1 MQGPARGARP
11 REVSIVVPTFREAAN
26 IPTLAKRIRSALS
39 GSGIE
44 WELLLIDDD
53 SGDGS
58 EAVVAELARRLP
70 VRMEVRRDGPRDLSL
85 AVLQGLRHSRCERVV
100 VMDAD
105 LSHPPE
111 RIPDLLAALDGDCD
125 MALGSRYVSGG
136 SFGRAWGLW
145 RFLNSRLATVLTL
158 PLVNCSDPMSGF
170 FAIRRQLLPDPG
182 PEPGALRPV
191 GYKIALELMVRLQPR
206 LKEVPYEFQDRDR
219 GDSKMG
225 WRQRFDYLRHL
236 HRLYLH
242 RFGDLLR
249 MLYFGCVGASGF
261 IVDVLCYLCL
271 QWLGLGHRLAR
282 FISFWPAVTWNW
294 WLNRHL
300 SFSGRR
306 HRPCARQWARFV
318 ASSLFG
324 FGVSYGTYIVL
335 TAFVPVFSDHRLLAL
350 VCGVVL
356 GGVVNFLAANLYV
369 YRLHSDDKRAP
380 AGRLENVAGASG
392 SRED

>member
-1 MQGPARGARP
+1 MQGSARGARP

-26 IPTLAKRIRSALS
+26 IPTLAERIRTALS

-70 VRMEVRRDGPRDLSL
+70 VRMEVRRAVPRDLSL
-85 AVLQGLRHSRCERVV
+85 AVLQGLRLSRCERVV

-125 MALGSRYVSGG
+125 MAIGSRYVSGG

-170 FAIRRQLLPDPG
+170 FAIRRRLLPGPG
-182 PEPGALRPV
+182 PEPSTLRPV

-219 GDSKMG
+219 GASKMG

-249 MLYFGCVGASGF
+249 MLYFGFVGASGF
-261 IVDVLCYLCL
+261 IVDVVCYLCL

-294 WLNRHL
+294 WLNRNL
-300 SFSGRR
+300 SFSGRS
-306 HRPCARQWARFV
+306 HRPCARQWAGFV
-318 ASSLFG
+318 ASSLLG

-335 TAFVPVFSDHRLLAL
+335 TAFVPVFSDYRLLAL

-356 GGVVNFLAANLYV
+356 GGVVNFLTANLYV
-369 YRLHSDDKRAP
+369 YRLHSDDKHAP
-380 AGRLENVAGASG
+380 AGSLENVAGASG
-392 SRED
+392 SHED

>member
-1 MQGPARGARP
+1 
-11 REVSIVVPTFREAAN
+11 
-26 IPTLAKRIRSALS
+26 
-39 GSGIE
+39 
-44 WELLLIDDD
+44 
-53 SGDGS
+53 
-58 EAVVAELARRLP
+58 
-70 VRMEVRRDGPRDLSL
+70 
-85 AVLQGLRHSRCERVV
+85 
-100 VMDAD
+100 
-105 LSHPPE
+105 
-111 RIPDLLAALDGDCD
+111 
-125 MALGSRYVSGG
+125 
-136 SFGRAWGLW
+136 
-145 RFLNSRLATVLTL
+145 
-158 PLVNCSDPMSGF
+158 
-170 FAIRRQLLPDPG
+170 
-182 PEPGALRPV
+182 
-191 GYKIALELMVRLQPR
+191 
-206 LKEVPYEFQDRDR
+206 
-219 GDSKMG
+219 
-225 WRQRFDYLRHL
+225 
-236 HRLYLH
+236 
-242 RFGDLLR
+242 

-294 WLNRHL
+294 WLNRNL
-300 SFSGRR
+300 SFSGRG